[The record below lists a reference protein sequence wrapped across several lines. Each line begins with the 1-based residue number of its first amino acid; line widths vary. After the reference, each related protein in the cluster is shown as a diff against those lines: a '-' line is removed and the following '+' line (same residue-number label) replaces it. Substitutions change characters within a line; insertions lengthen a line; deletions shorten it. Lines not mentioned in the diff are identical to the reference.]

1 MMTAFQINV
10 TKTITINRIKR
21 SSIEVLIKRGSEKDN
36 KTIRI
41 FFKIISSTNRCIGN
55 PNLHI
60 ELSPE
65 NIPVSTKNMRL
76 VELALTKIQLP
87 PDIP

>member
-10 TKTITINRIKR
+10 TKTITINRIKC

-41 FFKIISSTNRCIGN
+41 FFKIISSTNRFIGN
-55 PNLHI
+55 SNNFHTRYNRKDKAI
-60 ELSPE
+60 
-65 NIPVSTKNMRL
+65 IDMTIF
-76 VELALTKIQLP
+76 T
-87 PDIP
+87 